1 MAFVVPAIAS
11 VLGGIGSA
19 AAAGVGA
26 VGSAAAGLG
35 TAAAGLGS
43 AASMGTL
50 LQGGVSMMSMLQS
63 MGGADATEAG
73 IPLLEMQG
81 GLQTAMAGLE
91 AARYGVE
98 AEGINLDA
106 ELTRLDAERA
116 ALTLRRD
123 LGKQI
128 GAQRVA
134 FAASGV
140 DPTSGTAMQLSSEL
154 KSNVDKD
161 IQAVRGDAAIAAR
174 TKKIAAEMTRS
185 GATAARVQS
194 VMEGLANQSRISQ
207 LATQAQGQRVDGM
220 MTAANFLGDFLM
232 RGV

>member
-26 VGSAAAGLG
+26 VGS
-35 TAAAGLGS
+35 AAAGLGS

>member
-11 VLGGIGSA
+11 VLGGLGTA
-19 AAAGVGA
+19 AAAGAGA
-26 VGSAAAGLG
+26 VGSAAAGI
-35 TAAAGLGS
+35 GS
-43 AASMGTL
+43 MASMGTL
-50 LQGGVSMMSMLQS
+50 LQGGMSMMSMLQS

-81 GLQTAMAGLE
+81 GLQQAMAGLE

-106 ELTRLDAERA
+106 ELTRLDAERS

-140 DPTSGTAMQLSSEL
+140 DPTSGTAMQLSKEL
-154 KSNVDKD
+154 SANVGAD
-161 IQAVRGDAAIAAR
+161 IKTLRGDAAIAAR

-185 GATAARVQS
+185 GATAARVQA
-194 VMEGLANQSRISQ
+194 VMDGPANQSRISQ
-207 LATQAQGQRVDGM
+207 LATQAQGQRVDGV